1 VENRMSVRSIFFA
14 STAFLMLALVVIPV
28 FADPLTTNAKVGDVY
43 VVTTIEGKAKAFVE
57 DKV

>member
-1 VENRMSVRSIFFA
+1 MSVRRSIFFA